1 MYFYEKKTRNATMKH
16 IVHRPK
22 SLSDAPRR
30 TCGECGQGTFD
41 MKFENMS
48 LEGKP
53 TLVSC
58 PFQPY
63 KMVVSERACSH
74 FKPNLNTDVNS

>member
-1 MYFYEKKTRNATMKH
+1 MRRQLKAAK
-16 IVHRPK
+16 P
-22 SLSDAPRR
+22 LAPEAGH

-41 MKFENMS
+41 MKVENLS

-58 PFQPY
+58 PFQPF

-74 FKPNLNTDVNS
+74 FTQREQNTL

>member
-1 MYFYEKKTRNATMKH
+1 MRRQIQTAK
-16 IVHRPK
+16 P
-22 SLSDAPRR
+22 LAPEAGH
-30 TCGECGQGTFD
+30 TCGECGQGTF
-41 MKFENMS
+41 ENLS

-58 PFQPY
+58 PFQPF

-74 FKPNLNTDVNS
+74 FKPMDNYF